1 MNLDVP
7 RPVHGNFLS
16 TVENRTQH
24 YCQCRGST
32 WRAQLWIHDGRRTLW
47 RPCASLLRTC
57 ACPQSASTDDRGDTL
72 NYLDVVLV
80 PRRLQRFVR
89 EKPQTAT
96 WSYGLDQAERC
107 RTDLDIMGASGSGA
121 TTIFKFQPPSRWRA
135 KPPASAARPHVAH
148 HRQWKKEYYI
158 MRLREK

>member
-1 MNLDVP
+1 MVTLKWEKPIKKCLNFYTPEPPARAIPLRCGHAEYVWRAEGSRLSKIGMNLDVP

-89 EKPQTAT
+89 EKHQTAT
-96 WSYGLDQAERC
+96 
-107 RTDLDIMGASGSGA
+107 
-121 TTIFKFQPPSRWRA
+121 
-135 KPPASAARPHVAH
+135 
-148 HRQWKKEYYI
+148 
-158 MRLREK
+158 